1 MSVLTGTISPYG
13 PLIHFMAMQS
23 RERVE
28 ALLPW
33 HRRSSYEPDAPA
45 RGVPPSPRWRIGLV
59 CARMRNFLAGV
70 IKKAGISFSSPVV
83 GMGLLDTERVVPRS
97 IELSSRVWAYRLG
110 ALSRFTRRPLGRLS
124 KRVTSLMHAS
134 YSVRRCPPP

>member
-33 HRRSSYEPDAPA
+33 HRRSTYEPD
-45 RGVPPSPRWRIGLV
+45 V
-59 CARMRNFLAGV
+59 
-70 IKKAGISFSSPVV
+70 
-83 GMGLLDTERVVPRS
+83 
-97 IELSSRVWAYRLG
+97 
-110 ALSRFTRRPLGRLS
+110 
-124 KRVTSLMHAS
+124 
-134 YSVRRCPPP
+134 